1 MFHLLEDFDMANYT
15 DDSTRYNT
23 DKNIAFFVNNL
34 KLSSS
39 IIFKRLNGN
48 YMKVNTDKSHLLV
61 SGNMRAT
68 AKIDNNSIESGKEQM
83 L

>member
-34 KLSSS
+34 ELSSS

>member
-34 KLSSS
+34 ELSSS
-39 IIFKRLNGN
+39 IIFKLLSGN

-61 SGNMRAT
+61 SGNMKAT

>member
-15 DDSTRYNT
+15 HDSTRYNT

-34 KLSSS
+34 ELSSS
-39 IIFKRLNGN
+39 IIFKLLSGN

>member
-34 KLSSS
+34 ELSSS
-39 IIFKRLNGN
+39 IIFKLLSGN